1 MGGIFMIKFKYFSKK
16 SMILI
21 LCLVILCSIQACT
34 ACTAVYVGPDAS
46 DDGSVI
52 VARSND
58 YPAVWANH
66 IEVTPAVENQPG
78 RVMPVSEYG
87 SVKTEIPA
95 NTYQYTST
103 PYMDSTVAATGYSHD
118 AAAATNEKGVAMTM
132 SVTAYPNSAALR
144 ADPLISGGICEDA
157 AVDLVICQS
166 GTAREGVNVLCGI
179 IDRYGSSESNI
190 AFIVDQNEA
199 WYIEMYTGHQYAAVK
214 LPRDKVAVFGNEFSL
229 EYLSDYEDHIISKGL
244 FSLAEQRGFAV
255 HGKNNEINL
264 FHTYSGNQK
273 TTDYSHRRTW
283 IGHHILAPSKF
294 SAEYNHNTMY
304 PLCFTP
310 DKKVS
315 LQDVS
320 QLMRNRFEGTKYSP
334 DETGNTDI
342 RVIGT
347 DTALSAH
354 IIQVFSNLPAEM
366 SCVSWVSSGP
376 QVYGVF
382 VPVSND
388 CIYVGGAYGANQPA
402 SQKNVF
408 DINYPYYLFKDI
420 CSRCLGPSN
429 YKTYGEPVKDFWY
442 KSESNMF
449 ISMSRVLSAAAK
461 MTDKNSRANYITSY
475 CNDMMGKAFETGKEI
490 RQIIQNG
497 VPPRNLNLD
506 ASKFSVIPAVPGDHS
521 TEIIIKTTDLV
532 KVYRNGTQF
541 YATIMDGEGKYVP
554 RGAVVTFSVG
564 GVLYNRVVSENGLVK
579 ININLIPRNYNIM
592 TYYGGASAM
601 NAIDVLPTLISR
613 NLVKHYMNDSQFFIK
628 LVDGQENPSAGKVIS
643 MNINGVFYDRTTN
656 QDGIAKL
663 NIRLIP
669 GKYILTATDPNTG
682 LMMSYIITV
691 LPILTASDMK
701 MTYLDGSQFKVK
713 VVDGQG
719 NPKDNVS
726 VRFNING
733 VFYNR
738 TTDASGVARLNIN
751 LMPGE
756 YIITSE
762 YETARVSN
770 IITIMAKD

>member
-1 MGGIFMIKFKYFSKK
+1 MIKFKYFSKK
-16 SMILI
+16 SIILI
-21 LCLVILCSIQACT
+21 LCLVILCSMQACA
-34 ACTAVYVGPDAS
+34 ACTAVYVGSDAS

-78 RVMPVSEYG
+78 RVMPVTEYG
-87 SVKTEIPA
+87 TVKTEIPA
-95 NTYQYTST
+95 NTYKYTST

-132 SVTAYPNSAALR
+132 SVTAYANSAALG
-144 ADPLISGGICEDA
+144 ADPLVSAGICEDA

-179 IDRYGSSESNI
+179 IDRYGSSETNI

-294 SAEYNHNTMY
+294 GAEYNHNTMY

-334 DETGNTDI
+334 DETGKTDI

-420 CSRCLGPSN
+420 CSRCLGPNN

-442 KSESNMF
+442 KAESNMF
-449 ISMSRVLSAAAK
+449 ISMSRVLAAAAK

-497 VPPRNLNLD
+497 VPPRDLNID
-506 ASKFSVIPAVPGDHS
+506 ASKFSVVPAVPGDHS

-554 RGAVVTFSVG
+554 RGAVVTFNVN
-564 GVLYNRVVSENGLVK
+564 GVLYNRIVGENGLVK
-579 ININLIPRNYNIM
+579 MNINLNPRNYNIW
-592 TYYGGASAM
+592 TFYGGASAI
-601 NAIDVLPTLISR
+601 NAIDILPTLIAG
-613 NLVKHYMNDSQFFIK
+613 NLVKYYMNDSQFCIK
-628 LVDGQENPSAGKVIS
+628 LVDGQENPVAGKTIS

-656 QDGIAKL
+656 QYGITQL
-663 NIRLIP
+663 NIRLNP
-669 GKYILTATDPNTG
+669 GTYILTATDPNTG

-691 LPILTASDMK
+691 LPILTANNMK
-701 MTYLDGSQFKVK
+701 ITYLDGSQFKAK
-713 VVDGQG
+713 VIDGQG
-719 NPKDNVS
+719 NPKNNVS
-726 VRFNING
+726 VIFNING
-733 VFYNR
+733 VFYTR

-762 YETARVSN
+762 HETARVSN

>member
-190 AFIVDQNEA
+190 AFIVDQKEA

-283 IGHHILAPSKF
+283 IGHHVLAPSKF
-294 SAEYNHNTMY
+294 SAEYNYNTMY

-506 ASKFSVIPAVPGDHS
+506 ASKFSVVPAVPGDHS

-564 GVLYNRVVSENGLVK
+564 GVLYNRVVGENGLVK
-579 ININLIPRNYNIM
+579 ININLNPRNYNIM

-719 NPKDNVS
+719 TPKDNVS

>member
-1 MGGIFMIKFKYFSKK
+1 M
-16 SMILI
+16 
-21 LCLVILCSIQACT
+21 QACA
-34 ACTAVYVGPDAS
+34 ACTAVYVGSDTS

-78 RVMPVSEYG
+78 RVMPVNEYG

-95 NTYQYTST
+95 NTYKYTST

-118 AAAATNEKGVAMTM
+118 AAAAANEKGVAMTM
-132 SVTAYPNSAALR
+132 SVTAYANSAALR
-144 ADPLISGGICEDA
+144 ADPLKSGGICEDA

-179 IDRYGSSESNI
+179 IDRYGSSETNI

-229 EYLSDYEDHIISKGL
+229 EYISDYEDHIISKGL

-294 SAEYNHNTMY
+294 SAKYNHNAMY

-320 QLMRNRFEGTKYSP
+320 QLMRNRFEGTTYSP
-334 DETGNTDI
+334 DETGKTGI

-408 DINYPYYLFKDI
+408 NINYPYYLFKDI
-420 CSRCLGPSN
+420 CSRCVGPNN

-442 KSESNMF
+442 KAESNMF
-449 ISMSRVLSAAAK
+449 ISMSRVLAAAAK
-461 MTDKNSRANYITSY
+461 MSDKNSRANYITSY

-497 VPPRNLNLD
+497 VPPRSLNLD
-506 ASKFSVIPAVPGDHS
+506 ASKFSVIPTVPGDHS

-554 RGAVVTFSVG
+554 RGAVVTFKIC
-564 GVLYNRVVSENGLVK
+564 GVFYNRVVGENGLVK
-579 ININLIPRNYNIM
+579 LNINLNPRNYNIG
-592 TYYGGASAM
+592 TYYGGAGAI
-601 NAIDVLPTLISR
+601 NAIDVLPTLISE
-613 NLVKHYMNDSQFFIK
+613 NLVKYYMNDSQFFIK
-628 LVDGQENPSAGKVIS
+628 LFDEQEHPVAGKTIR

-663 NIRLIP
+663 NIRLNP
-669 GKYILTATDPNTG
+669 GTYILTATDPNTG
-682 LMMSYIITV
+682 LMASYTITV
-691 LPILTASDMK
+691 LPILTANDMK
-701 MTYLDGSQFKVK
+701 MTYLDGSQFKAK

-719 NPKDNVS
+719 NPKENVS

-733 VFYNR
+733 VFYTR

-751 LMPGE
+751 LIPGE

-770 IITIMAKD
+770 MITVMAKD

>member
-1 MGGIFMIKFKYFSKK
+1 M
-16 SMILI
+16 
-21 LCLVILCSIQACT
+21 QACS
-34 ACTAVYVGPDAS
+34 ACTAVYVGSDAS

-78 RVMPVSEYG
+78 RVMPVTEYG

-132 SVTAYPNSAALR
+132 SVTAYANSAALR

-264 FHTYSGNQK
+264 FHTYSGNQM

-283 IGHHILAPSKF
+283 IGHHILASSKF

-334 DETGNTDI
+334 DETGETDI

-354 IIQVFSNLPAEM
+354 IIQVFSNLPVEM

-402 SQKNVF
+402 SQK
-408 DINYPYYLFKDI
+408 K
-420 CSRCLGPSN
+420 CL
-429 YKTYGEPVKDFWY
+429 
-442 KSESNMF
+442 
-449 ISMSRVLSAAAK
+449 
-461 MTDKNSRANYITSY
+461 
-475 CNDMMGKAFETGKEI
+475 
-490 RQIIQNG
+490 
-497 VPPRNLNLD
+497 
-506 ASKFSVIPAVPGDHS
+506 
-521 TEIIIKTTDLV
+521 
-532 KVYRNGTQF
+532 
-541 YATIMDGEGKYVP
+541 
-554 RGAVVTFSVG
+554 
-564 GVLYNRVVSENGLVK
+564 
-579 ININLIPRNYNIM
+579 
-592 TYYGGASAM
+592 
-601 NAIDVLPTLISR
+601 
-613 NLVKHYMNDSQFFIK
+613 
-628 LVDGQENPSAGKVIS
+628 
-643 MNINGVFYDRTTN
+643 
-656 QDGIAKL
+656 
-663 NIRLIP
+663 
-669 GKYILTATDPNTG
+669 
-682 LMMSYIITV
+682 
-691 LPILTASDMK
+691 
-701 MTYLDGSQFKVK
+701 
-713 VVDGQG
+713 
-719 NPKDNVS
+719 
-726 VRFNING
+726 
-733 VFYNR
+733 
-738 TTDASGVARLNIN
+738 
-751 LMPGE
+751 
-756 YIITSE
+756 
-762 YETARVSN
+762 
-770 IITIMAKD
+770 

>member
-78 RVMPVSEYG
+78 QVMPVSEYG

-214 LPRDKVAVFGNEFSL
+214 LPRNKVAVFGNEFSL

-490 RQIIQNG
+490 HQIIQNG

-506 ASKFSVIPAVPGDHS
+506 ASKFSVVPAVPGDHS

-532 KVYRNGTQF
+532 KVYRNRTQF

-554 RGAVVTFSVG
+554 RWAVVTFSVG
-564 GVLYNRVVSENGLVK
+564 GVLYNRVVGENGLVK
-579 ININLIPRNYNIM
+579 ININLNPRNYNIM
-592 TYYGGASAM
+592 TYYGGTSAM

>member
-1 MGGIFMIKFKYFSKK
+1 MIKFKYFSKK
-16 SMILI
+16 SIILI
-21 LCLVILCSIQACT
+21 LCLAILCSMQACS
-34 ACTAVYVGPDAS
+34 ACTAVYVGSDAS

-78 RVMPVSEYG
+78 RVMPVTEYG

-132 SVTAYPNSAALR
+132 SVTAYANSASLR

-264 FHTYSGNQK
+264 FHTYSGNQM

-283 IGHHILAPSKF
+283 IGHHILASSKF

-334 DETGNTDI
+334 DETGETDI

-354 IIQVFSNLPAEM
+354 IIQVFSNLPVEM

-420 CSRCLGPSN
+420 CSRCLGPNN

-442 KSESNMF
+442 KAESNMF
-449 ISMSRVLSAAAK
+449 ISMSRVLAAAAK
-461 MTDKNSRANYITSY
+461 MTDKNIRANYITSY
-475 CNDMMGKAFETGKEI
+475 CNDMMSKAFETGKEI
-490 RQIIQNG
+490 HQIIQNR
-497 VPPRNLNLD
+497 VPPRDLNLD
-506 ASKFSVIPAVPGDHS
+506 ASKFSVVPAVPGDHS

-532 KVYRNGTQF
+532 KMYRNGTQF

-554 RGAVVTFSVG
+554 RGAVVTFNVC
-564 GVLYNRVVSENGLVK
+564 GVLYNRVVGENGLVK
-579 ININLIPRNYNIM
+579 LNINLNPRNYNIG
-592 TYYGGASAM
+592 TYYGGVSAI
-601 NAIDVLPTLISR
+601 NAIDVLPTLISG

-628 LVDGQENPSAGKVIS
+628 LVDGQENPIIGKAIS

-663 NIRLIP
+663 NIRLNP
-669 GKYILTATDPNTG
+669 GTYILTATDPNTG

-701 MTYLDGSQFKVK
+701 MTYLDGSQFKAK

-733 VFYNR
+733 VFYTR
-738 TTDASGVARLNIN
+738 TTDASGVTRLNIN

-762 YETARVSN
+762 YETSRVSN
-770 IITIMAKD
+770 IITVMAKD

>member
-1 MGGIFMIKFKYFSKK
+1 MILGGIFMIKFKYFSKK
-16 SMILI
+16 SIILI

-283 IGHHILAPSKF
+283 IGHYILAPSKF

-420 CSRCLGPSN
+420 CSRCL
-429 YKTYGEPVKDFWY
+429 
-442 KSESNMF
+442 
-449 ISMSRVLSAAAK
+449 
-461 MTDKNSRANYITSY
+461 
-475 CNDMMGKAFETGKEI
+475 
-490 RQIIQNG
+490 
-497 VPPRNLNLD
+497 
-506 ASKFSVIPAVPGDHS
+506 
-521 TEIIIKTTDLV
+521 
-532 KVYRNGTQF
+532 
-541 YATIMDGEGKYVP
+541 
-554 RGAVVTFSVG
+554 
-564 GVLYNRVVSENGLVK
+564 
-579 ININLIPRNYNIM
+579 
-592 TYYGGASAM
+592 
-601 NAIDVLPTLISR
+601 
-613 NLVKHYMNDSQFFIK
+613 
-628 LVDGQENPSAGKVIS
+628 
-643 MNINGVFYDRTTN
+643 
-656 QDGIAKL
+656 
-663 NIRLIP
+663 
-669 GKYILTATDPNTG
+669 
-682 LMMSYIITV
+682 
-691 LPILTASDMK
+691 
-701 MTYLDGSQFKVK
+701 
-713 VVDGQG
+713 
-719 NPKDNVS
+719 
-726 VRFNING
+726 
-733 VFYNR
+733 
-738 TTDASGVARLNIN
+738 
-751 LMPGE
+751 
-756 YIITSE
+756 
-762 YETARVSN
+762 
-770 IITIMAKD
+770 